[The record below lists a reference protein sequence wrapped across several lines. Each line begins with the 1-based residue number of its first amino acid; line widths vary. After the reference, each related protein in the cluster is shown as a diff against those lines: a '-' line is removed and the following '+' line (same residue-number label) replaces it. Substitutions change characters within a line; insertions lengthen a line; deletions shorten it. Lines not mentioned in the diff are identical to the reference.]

1 MEIKLLVEGGE
12 MKPGPALSQKI
23 GPLGLNL
30 GKIISDVNKAT
41 ADFKGIKVPVTLDI
55 NTKTKEVSVKVSTPP
70 TSELLKKEF
79 SIQKGSP
86 QPNNIKVANAS
97 IEHLIKIAKI
107 KQPDMLVE
115 SFKAAVKSVVGSCVS
130 LGVLVESKEPKAVM
144 EEIEQGVYDSV
155 IEKGDETPSEEK
167 LEKLAKDFELVK
179 KKQEAFIKELE
190 RKAEEKAAAAAGAAA
205 GAPAEGA
212 APAAGPVATPAAKA
226 EEKKK

>member
-30 GKIISDVNKAT
+30 GKIISEVNKAT
-41 ADFKGIKVPVTLDI
+41 SDFRGIKVPVTLNV
-55 NTKTKEVSVKVSTPP
+55 NTKTKDFTVKVSTPP

-86 QPNNIKVANAS
+86 QPNNIKTANVA
-97 IEHLIKIAKI
+97 IEQVIKIAKI

-115 SFKAAVKSVVGSCVS
+115 SFKAAVKSVIGSCNS
-130 LGVLVESKEPKAVM
+130 LGILVESKEPKIVT
-144 EEIEQGVYDSV
+144 EEIEKGVYDNL
-155 IEKGDETPSEEK
+155 IDKQNETPDPEK

-190 RKAEEKAAAAAGAAA
+190 KKAEEKAAAAAGAAA
-205 GAPAEGA
+205 GAVTAEGA
-212 APAAGPVATPAAKA
+212 TPAAGAAATPAKA

>member
-30 GKIISDVNKAT
+30 GKIISDVNRAT
-41 ADFKGIKVPVTLDI
+41 ADFKGIKVPITLNI

-79 SIQKGSP
+79 AIQKGSP
-86 QPNNIKVANAS
+86 QPNNIKVANAAM
-97 IEHLIKIAKI
+97 EHIIKIAKI
-107 KQPDMLVE
+107 KQPDMLVD
-115 SFKAAVKSVVGSCVS
+115 SFKAAVKSVVGSCNS
-130 LGVLVESKEPKAVM
+130 IGILVESKEPKIVM
-144 EEIEQGVYDSV
+144 EEID
-155 IEKGDETPSEEK
+155 KGIYNSIIDKGNEIPSKEK
-167 LEKLAKDFELVK
+167 LEKLAKDFEIVK

-190 RKAEEKAAAAAGAAA
+190 KKAEEKAAATARAAA
-205 GAPAEGA
+205 GAVTAEGA
-212 APAAGPVATPAAKA
+212 APSIGTTTPAKA